1 MKRGSPDGDIAHA
14 EIARTAALHIHTKF
28 GVQIQKDYM
37 NKFFFNVLC
46 GLTALVPTTA
56 MAGLINGS
64 QLNIAGTATV
74 GAASITWL
82 CNQPGDPVCVS
93 PPAGKGD
100 FAVSSS
106 TGSFVQYNGTFGLI
120 ANINSFSQPLNMVF
134 SLNNFLTF
142 NLNNDITVELTFIPL
157 GTNTPSSNCAGLTH
171 CTPQNNGLITAAN
184 PLGLSAFNLDQQGTN
199 TAAAFGVVGTVHQ
212 LGGATA
218 NLNGIFTAQFANST
232 PQSVL
237 ANLGGPNSTYS
248 SNLSLVLTA
257 ATPEPGTWILAGTA
271 LIGIGLLKKRTVK
284 L

>member
-1 MKRGSPDGDIAHA
+1 
-14 EIARTAALHIHTKF
+14 
-28 GVQIQKDYM
+28 M
-37 NKFFFNVLC
+37 NKFLFNILC
-46 GLTALVPTTA
+46 GLMALVPSTA

-64 QLNIAGTATV
+64 QLNISGDATV
-74 GAASITWL
+74 GAVSITWL
-82 CNQPGDPVCVS
+82 CNLPGDPVCAA

-100 FAVSSS
+100 FAVTAS
-106 TGSFVQYNGTFGLI
+106 TGSFAQYNGTFGLI
-120 ANINSFSQPLNMVF
+120 ANINSFAQPLNTPF

-157 GTNTPSSNCAGLTH
+157 GTNTPSNSCAGLTH

-199 TAAAFGVVGTVHQ
+199 TAAAFGVIGTVHQ

-232 PQSVL
+232 PQSEL

-257 ATPEPGTWILAGTA
+257 TTPEPATWILAGSA
-271 LIGIGLLKKRTVK
+271 LIGLGLLKKRSVRS
-284 L
+284 